1 MILKDRNILIFG
13 GQGLLGEAVSS
24 AVIRQGG
31 MPILTSRDEKFVNEF
46 NAINEASATKA
57 KAYCVK
63 MDSEREI
70 LEHIASIEK
79 DVGEVHSYVHNVYA
93 ALDYKSVEETPWS
106 HWEETTRVSIA
117 VANSIASFFAQES
130 RCYRFNS
137 IVNIASIY
145 AYRAPNLTMY
155 EGGSKPNPVYYGTT
169 KASVLALTRYLAVYL
184 AKKDIRVNA
193 VSPGGILSDQDEPFL
208 KRYNASVP
216 MERMVSAAEV
226 SNVVMFLLSGMASGI
241 TGQNI
246 VVDAGK
252 TLW

>member
-1 MILKDRNILIFG
+1 MKG
-13 GQGLLGEAVSS
+13 GG
-24 AVIRQGG
+24 
-31 MPILTSRDEKFVNEF
+31 
-46 NAINEASATKA
+46 
-57 KAYCVK
+57 
-63 MDSEREI
+63 
-70 LEHIASIEK
+70 
-79 DVGEVHSYVHNVYA
+79 
-93 ALDYKSVEETPWS
+93 
-106 HWEETTRVSIA
+106 
-117 VANSIASFFAQES
+117 
-130 RCYRFNS
+130 
-137 IVNIASIY
+137 
-145 AYRAPNLTMY
+145 
-155 EGGSKPNPVYYGTT
+155 KPNPIYYGTT

-193 VSPGGILSDQDEPFL
+193 VSPGGILSDQDERFL